1 MIKMNLQIKQ
11 FINFWP
17 REQQS
22 LSVWTNS
29 MNESKRLVKGEKK
42 LFGVCSGIANY
53 FEADPTLIRL
63 LFIIAVF
70 GFGTGVLYTSYLR

>member
-1 MIKMNLQIKQ
+1 
-11 FINFWP
+11 
-17 REQQS
+17 
-22 LSVWTNS
+22 

-70 GFGTGVLYTSYLR
+70 GFGTGVLLYIILAIIMPEK